1 MKEIKAR
8 RMRFLAMLLGLIV
21 FINVPAISAYAATVN
36 MGNLSNLAS
45 NYGAQLNP
53 GDTITWELRKSS
65 NYGYMVEYRD
75 AKGTLLARD
84 EKNTSVAAPDSAAAV
99 TYTVRSLTSLN
110 GNAPK
115 GEPLYWILSRVDS
128 TDDFPVERI
137 MLTAH
142 YEETPSG
149 DWTHEHHYEW
159 VVTREATE
167 DEGGE
172 EAYMCECGAVLYR
185 APISAAGVFIKN
197 TINKIINAKPGE
209 TVEITTEKWLTFN
222 KDVADALSTRPD
234 ITLKINY
241 REEGHKGPR
250 LSTTL
255 PKGTDLHKYLN
266 DEGYVGFL
274 YLRTLFPT
282 TPYIPKQ

>member
-1 MKEIKAR
+1 
-8 RMRFLAMLLGLIV
+8 MLLGLIV
-21 FINVPAISAYAATVN
+21 FINVPAISAYAATVALGTADGWN
-36 MGNLSNLAS
+36 SKIGTHLST
-45 NYGAQLNP
+45 
-53 GDTITWELRKSS
+53 GD
-65 NYGYMVEYRD
+65 
-75 AKGTLLARD
+75 
-84 EKNTSVAAPDSAAAV
+84 
-99 TYTVRSLTSLN
+99 SLTWKFDTSNNTNPVAVRYLSSDNSLI
-110 GNAPK
+110 GIHETHTNAPLNLTGQTTTYEVLTMTALKGVDGTARIDK
-115 GEPLYWILSRVDS
+115 GEPAYWELLSFNRN
-128 TDDFPVERI
+128 DDGLFMIE
-137 MLTAH
+137 LKAH
-142 YEETPSG
+142 YNEPKNDGG

>member
-21 FINVPAISAYAATVN
+21 FINVPAISAYAASVN
-36 MGNLSNLAS
+36 LGVKGRDALAKK
-45 NYGAQLNP
+45 GTKLEV
-53 GDTITWELRKSS
+53 GDTIAWAAES
-65 NYGYMVEYRD
+65 GD
-75 AKGTLLARD
+75 AHSYDVYYNDSDGTRIFRD
-84 EKNTSVAAPDSAAAV
+84 EKNTNLGATASAV
-99 TYTVRSLTSLN
+99 SYTVLSQRGS
-110 GNAPK
+110 K
-115 GEPLYWILSRVDS
+115 GEPIYWELSDVEVIDFRVKK
-128 TDDFPVERI
+128 I
-137 MLTAH
+137 YLTAH
-142 YEETPSG
+142 YNEPKNDGG

-159 VVTREATE
+159 VVTKEATE
-167 DEGGE
+167 DDGGE

-185 APISAAGVFIKN
+185 APISATGVFIKN

-222 KDVADALSTRPD
+222 EDVADALSTRPD